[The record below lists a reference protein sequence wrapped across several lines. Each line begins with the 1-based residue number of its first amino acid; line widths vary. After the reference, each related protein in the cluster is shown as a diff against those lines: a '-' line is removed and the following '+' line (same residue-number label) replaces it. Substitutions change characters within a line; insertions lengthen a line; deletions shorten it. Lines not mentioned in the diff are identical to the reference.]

1 MGKLSR
7 FCAAVVMTMAIGMVG
22 SSDAFAQRYFEVG
35 LKAGVTFS
43 KLSGSN
49 LENTEVVNNEDL
61 GGGFTGTGTIS
72 TSLADMKTGFLG
84 GGYAT
89 LHVNER
95 FGVRLEALYTMK
107 GGKGDD
113 SGSVDVYDSASNY
126 VGTLDISGTNTL
138 SLDYF
143 EIPLLAVVSFPAGAS
158 STFELFAGPGVAFR
172 SSAKAKSEVTA
183 SFMGDSQTQSQS
195 SDVSDSFKGT
205 DFVGVLGAGMSF
217 HVGAQALFLEA
228 RWTPGFTE
236 IDDTGSGQDWKN
248 NGFAISAGLGF
259 PLVSTAR

>member
-1 MGKLSR
+1 MGKLSK
-7 FCAAVVMTMAIGMVG
+7 FGAAVVMTMAIGMVG

-35 LKAGVTFS
+35 LKAGVAFS

-49 LENTEVVNNEDL
+49 LENTEVFNNEDL

-72 TSLADMKTGFLG
+72 ASLADMKTGFLG

-113 SGSVDVYDSASNY
+113 SGSIDVFDSASNY
-126 VGTLDISGTNTL
+126 VGTFTIDGTNNL

-143 EIPLLAVVSFPAGAS
+143 EIPILAVASFPAGAS
-158 STFELFAGPGVAFR
+158 STFEIFAGPGIAFR
-172 SSAKAKSEVTA
+172 TAAKSKTELTL
-183 SFMGDSQTQSQS
+183 SLSGNSQTQSQS

-217 HVGAQALFLEA
+217 KVGAQALLLEA

-248 NGFAISAGLGF
+248 NGFAISAGVGF
-259 PLVSTAR
+259 PLATTAR